1 MWRCE
6 CVQELQQQV
15 ANSGEMFTMSPSPQE
30 EQGTL
35 CQPPPT
41 VPNSPCCLTGQPPSH
56 QLPPDGEHT
65 TFHGI
70 QYLGCALICQ
80 PRSEA
85 EIQKTMAILHDPAS
99 NSRMVEVNLSVPSH
113 SEGSVILYDAVTN
126 TELISFPIHHILF
139 CARGTQDSR
148 EAQCFAFTSTQ
159 GADLF
164 HCHSFKCDVPEAV
177 MKILGCFSQAFRQGP
192 KIARSDSLGSYNQP
206 LGSGVQNNS
215 ERSYTFESTLEFK
228 EEDSKGS
235 LTSCPRDKDYFK
247 FRARWEKKVQV
258 SIQQVSTNKPL
269 VVERCFGLLIS
280 PGRNVKHSD
289 MQLIEMESFTKS
301 PAGGDKVVYHISGR
315 WNPNEPPFEVLNSE
329 TPRDTRV
336 YLTVAMDLVFS
347 GIQEPVRFI
356 IETKAKVVPHGER
369 FWYFTRKALSQH
381 FYLRLREFEDGSS
394 YEVVKVESTTQL
406 KWRKSSL
413 HLNLQQPAMPSA
425 PESGT
430 SPESGPEEEDDD
442 EPLLSGTGEVRCETT
457 QTEMESWSELL
468 SRWKLQ
474 GPRPKQLSPMVHRG
488 IPDSLRGEVW
498 QLLARS
504 KDDSGLAETYRLLIN
519 KQESN
524 CENVIQRDIHRTFP
538 AHDYFK
544 DGGPGGQDALY
555 KLCKA
560 YSLYDQEVGYC
571 QGLSFLV
578 AALLLHMP
586 EEQAFGLLIK
596 IMFEYKFRDLFKN
609 GLEELHRRLYLLNKL
624 MEDQVPEL
632 AAHFADLGVEPHMF
646 ASQWFLTL
654 FTAKFPLCV
663 VYFILDLF
671 FLDLSKKDLLAL
683 DFEGVLKFFRVVLP
697 KKFRTE
703 QNARNLLHTAVSIKV
718 KKLKKYEKDYLS
730 QKELDK
736 LKEDPIVRLQRENK
750 QLLDNNLRLEQENDD
765 LAQELISSKLQLR
778 TELEAAQENVEG
790 LTRDLSTTKSSLQDA
805 EEEKKRLETEVN
817 QLKEVC
823 RRELQQL
830 ELDLTRSQTIIA
842 EYKKICNQLSYR
854 LEKEQGSAKDALTL
868 LQEKVVSCPTCSQ
881 KLLDGGGSAPQD
893 RDDPSEAHYREL
905 ELELA
910 QTKLALVEAQCRNQ
924 DLNHQ
929 LSTTNRGNTWLH
941 KTLSSLR
948 DVTRPNT

>member
-1 MWRCE
+1 MVT
-6 CVQELQQQV
+6 CV
-15 ANSGEMFTMSPSPQE
+15 
-30 EQGTL
+30 
-35 CQPPPT
+35 
-41 VPNSPCCLTGQPPSH
+41 
-56 QLPPDGEHT
+56 
-65 TFHGI
+65 
-70 QYLGCALICQ
+70 
-80 PRSEA
+80 
-85 EIQKTMAILHDPAS
+85 
-99 NSRMVEVNLSVPSH
+99 
-113 SEGSVILYDAVTN
+113 
-126 TELISFPIHHILF
+126 
-139 CARGTQDSR
+139 RG
-148 EAQCFAFTSTQ
+148 
-159 GADLF
+159 
-164 HCHSFKCDVPEAV
+164 
-177 MKILGCFSQAFRQGP
+177 
-192 KIARSDSLGSYNQP
+192 
-206 LGSGVQNNS
+206 
-215 ERSYTFESTLEFK
+215 RSYTFESTLEFK

-329 TPRDTRV
+329 TPRGQFSQHDTRV

-381 FYLRLREFEDGSS
+381 FYLRLREVGYLYTSYNVVALEWWLWQFEDGSS

-519 KQESN
+519 KVLEYFVYRARFISSVWQQESN

-671 FLDLSKKDLLAL
+671 FLDGLVTIFQVALALLKLSKKDLLAL

-736 LKEDPIVRLQRENK
+736 LKEDPIVRLQVALHNKSRVPAGPVVVWWAVQRENK